1 KSQMLPTDLQFRG
14 YRLMITETDGEVVL
28 PPVSEI
34 KEINPLFNP
43 IVWSLDGMEAAQ
55 IGKANYGAK
64 VAKQV
69 FRIKLAGRSIE
80 AVTGDDLEPT
90 EVLWSTS
97 NQLCVRAASRT
108 MESIAGDRPTN
119 RGNWWKVEARGQYHN
134 LAAAPNLSPDI
145 LLRESSGTSFIG
157 VAGGDLW
164 RIWLDGSAPTNLTEH
179 FQPEIVSIIRPASY
193 PPSSEIEKQPII
205 TALSGNASEFFK
217 IDLTSGQ
224 IQPQAKPSPNATL
237 NVYGFSSGV
246 AIFKLDDQTGT
257 YLWSAQ
263 PNKPG
268 FNKVAEINTFTRYIA
283 TAEAK
288 KIEYRGL
295 DGKVLMGWLLLP
307 LHYIPGKRY
316 PLITWAYAGSMLGD
330 KSPKLFNI
338 GSHIGDYPMCLQ
350 LLAARGYAV
359 LYPSMPLEPIEK
371 ASDPYLELTK

>member
-1 KSQMLPTDLQFRG
+1 
-14 YRLMITETDGEVVL
+14 
-28 PPVSEI
+28 
-34 KEINPLFNP
+34 
-43 IVWSLDGMEAAQ
+43 
-55 IGKANYGAK
+55 
-64 VAKQV
+64 
-69 FRIKLAGRSIE
+69 
-80 AVTGDDLEPT
+80 
-90 EVLWSTS
+90 
-97 NQLCVRAASRT
+97 
-108 MESIAGDRPTN
+108 
-119 RGNWWKVEARGQYHN
+119 
-134 LAAAPNLSPDI
+134 
-145 LLRESSGTSFIG
+145 
-157 VAGGDLW
+157 
-164 RIWLDGSAPTNLTEH
+164 
-179 FQPEIVSIIRPASY
+179 
-193 PPSSEIEKQPII
+193 
-205 TALSGNASEFFK
+205 FK

-268 FNKVAEINTFTRYIA
+268 FNKVAEINTFSRYIA

-295 DGKVLMGWLLLP
+295 DGKLLTGWLLLP
-307 LHYIPGKRY
+307 FHYIPGKRY

-371 ASDPYLELTK
+371 ASDPYLELTKGILPAIDKVIDMGVADQHRLGLIGFSLGGYSVYGLITQTNRFSAAIAGAGPTDLVSSYGTFDAGSRYDDSYHRPYLMGLTENGQFRMGSPLWKDYDRYRRNSPINYVEKVQTPLMIIHGDLDIIPIQQAEQFFVALERQNKRAQFVRYWGENHVIESPANIKDMWRRIYDWF